1 MQYVEAAGKG
11 GSPAKGSGC
20 LFCRLARLTPAEDNL
35 ILEKTD
41 AALIVLNAFPYNS
54 GHLMVAPLAHRASMG
69 SLVQAERDQ
78 VWDGLARCEKALKK
92 VYRPDGLNMG
102 VNIGK
107 PAGAGVLGHVHVHV
121 VPRWNG
127 DTNFMPVIAETKV
140 LPESID
146 VTWERLR
153 QALADERRVPRKPA
167 QPAVSR
173 GKR

>member
-1 MQYVEAAGKG
+1 MQYVEGAGKNG
-11 GSPAKGSGC
+11 KGKDAGC
-20 LFCRLARLTPAEDNL
+20 LFCRLARLAPADDNL

-41 AALIVLNAFPYNS
+41 TALIVLNAFPYNS
-54 GHLMVAPLAHRASMG
+54 GHLMVAPLAHRATMT
-69 SLVQAERDQ
+69 SLVQAERDA
-78 VWDGLARCEKALKK
+78 VWDGLARCERALKK

-127 DTNFMPVIAETKV
+127 DTNFMPVVAGTKV

-146 VTWERLR
+146 VTWARLR
-153 QALADERRVPRKPA
+153 DALADVSRAGRKPA
-167 QPAVSR
+167 SPAAAR
-173 GKR
+173 GRK